1 MNHFFKNLV
10 LCASLAALGAFATWI
25 ALRPRL
31 PRGEG
36 FTDGEQF
43 LAATRARDELRL
55 ARWEPPRPLEGG
67 INTGANESRPFLD
80 RASGEIYFVVGDE
93 ATSAG
98 EAGGDTRGSSDLWL
112 ATPEAGGT
120 FVTRPIRELDTP
132 GRELSPWFADGWLY
146 FASDRAGGLGGL
158 DLWRSRRIGDH
169 FQPPENLGAT
179 VNSGADEVDPAWRS
193 PTELWYASNRGAG
206 GEGSFDL
213 YTAKCADGQ
222 FEQPQPV
229 ESINT
234 PYDERT
240 PAFTP
245 DGRVL
250 FFASNRPGG
259 RGGFD
264 LWRSLCAND
273 RFQPPTNLGAPNG
286 PGDDTGPT
294 LADDGFTLLFASVRD
309 GGGQADLY
317 RTRTRELFPVEAPT
331 FTLADFTILILLG
344 LVALFAWLARRWD
357 ALDVLYKC
365 MVVSLLLHLL
375 FLWYSRRVDVEAVA
389 KDVGHGDDTYEVQLL
404 GNVLDA
410 VAAMGDRAVG
420 DQVGQADGEGGDGGE
435 PIAHALARGAV
446 LPSSAPDSAPG
457 EAGAFDRTSSAAPS
471 SAPQA
476 SEHAI
481 APSKVAAVTKLGG
494 DPVAGPQEKFER
506 IGGEAAAPALAA
518 NGNLEAER
526 AASDVGGSAGD
537 APHFVSLA
545 GGGGEDAGPDAA
557 AAGGA
562 PIVLA
567 HGGGDGSGGGSI
579 PGREGHDERPATE
592 AQRGGSPAVIA
603 THGPSDR
610 FEGPKEAGHGAA
622 PSSPDLRP
630 SHGGLGEQDGGG
642 AAVVTAGPDRGAFG
656 KGGANGSGASGTSG
670 ESVREVGPATGEKLG
685 GATRAQPSEIPVGG
699 GGQRNGTSSGSRGA
713 GNGGALARPDVAPVA
728 VAVHGP
734 KGEAPL
740 GGGGE
745 GSGNGGGKGNGDG
758 TSKSPTLALGP
769 ASLSGIAGGGD
780 GSGATAGSGPAHASL
795 SNLGGA
801 GTGGDSSGGPVHDP
815 NGHGSAPIAGRAEGG
830 GSGFGVPGRQ
840 APLASESPASS
851 GRGGPGVA
859 LTAPNDRAESK
870 SIAGGTSPVAG
881 SGPAPGLAL
890 TPSLAL
896 GTAHG
901 DGGAGVAQGPARASF
916 GSGGGGAPD
925 LGPAVKGGKLDLP
938 GPSGSGGG
946 TGGAGDGGSAAPAGS
961 PRLYERR
968 FGDAKEVALRE
979 GGGSVETERA
989 VQNGL
994 KYLAKI
1000 QRPKGYFGDANG
1012 IDLGSKYRDVRV
1024 GKTGLA
1030 VLAFLGAGHTQ
1041 QSKTAYS
1048 ENVARAIQWIIE
1060 RQDAASGHFGNSD
1073 GYSHGIATYAL
1084 AECYAI
1090 THDPKLVDPLVRGLN
1105 HLLDMQQQNSQDSRK
1120 EGGWTYYYKDGPG
1133 VDGWPRASVSA
1144 WQVMALE
1151 SAKVGGLEVP
1161 QEALDSAKEYF
1172 IRSFDPKFGGFRY
1185 THSPEWLH
1193 NQYGTLPAST
1203 PASMFVLT
1211 LLGEKNDPAVRAAER
1226 FVTDRIPTEYKYR
1239 GQDAF
1244 VRKGTGNV
1252 YFMYYS
1258 TLALFV
1264 RGGTPW
1270 RNWNEALK
1278 STLLPAQKPDGSW
1291 DCIDEYARNFALDDQ
1306 NDKSYTTS
1314 MCVLML
1320 EVYYR
1325 YFTPLLGKFGEK

>member
-1 MNHFFKNLV
+1 VNHFFKNLV
-10 LCASLAALGAFATWI
+10 LCTSLAALGAFATWI

-55 ARWEPPRPLEGG
+55 ARWEPPKPVEGG
-67 INTGANESRPFLD
+67 INTGADESRPFLD

-93 ATSAG
+93 A
-98 EAGGDTRGSSDLWL
+98 GSSDLWL

-120 FVTRPIRELDTP
+120 WVTRPIRELDTP

-158 DLWRSRRIGDH
+158 DLWRSRRIGER
-169 FQPPENLGAT
+169 FQPPENLGGT
-179 VNSGADEVDPAWRS
+179 VNSSADEVDPAWRS
-193 PTELWYASNRGAG
+193 PAELWFASNRGAG
-206 GEGSFDL
+206 SDGSFDL
-213 YTAKCADGQ
+213 YTAKRADGV
-222 FEQPQPV
+222 FESPQPV
-229 ESINT
+229 ESLNS

-309 GGGQADLY
+309 GGGQSDLY
-317 RTRTRELFPVEAPT
+317 RTRTRELFPVEAPA

-344 LVALFAWLARRWD
+344 LVALLAWLARRWE

-389 KDVGHGDDTYEVQLL
+389 RDLGHGDDTYEVQLL

-420 DQVGQADGEGGDGGE
+420 DQVGEGEGGDGGE
-435 PIAHALARGAV
+435 QIARALSRGSL

-457 EAGAFDRTSSAAPS
+457 EAGAFERTSSAAPS

-481 APSKVAAVTKLGG
+481 APSRVAAVTKLGG

-506 IGGEAAAPALAA
+506 IGGEAAAPALAPSRDLD
-518 NGNLEAER
+518 GNLEEGR
-526 AASDVGGSAGD
+526 TASDAGGSAGD
-537 APHFVSLA
+537 APRFVSLA
-545 GGGGEDAGPDAA
+545 GGGGADAGPDAA
-557 AAGGA
+557 EAGGA
-562 PIVLA
+562 PIVRA
-567 HGGGDGSGGGSI
+567 GGDGEGDGGGPL
-579 PGREGHDERPATE
+579 PGREGRDERPATE
-592 AQRGGSPAVIA
+592 AQRGGAAAVIA

-610 FEGPKEAGHGAA
+610 FEGAKETGRGAL

-630 SHGGLGEQDGGG
+630 SRGGLGEQDGGG

-656 KGGANGSGASGTSG
+656 KGGANGRGASGTSG
-670 ESVREVGPATGEKLG
+670 ESVREVGPATGEKIG
-685 GATRAQPSEIPVGG
+685 GATRAQPSELPAGG
-699 GGQRNGTSSGSRGA
+699 GGRGRGARGA
-713 GNGGALARPDVAPVA
+713 GAGGELTRPDLAPVA

-734 KGEAPL
+734 KGEAPP
-740 GGGGE
+740 GGGE
-745 GSGNGGGKGNGDG
+745 GNGKGGSSGNGEGNA
-758 TSKSPTLALGP
+758 KAPTLALGP
-769 ASLSGIAGGGD
+769 ANLSGVTGGGD
-780 GSGATAGSGPAHASL
+780 GGGANGGAGPAHASL
-795 SNLGGA
+795 SNLGGS
-801 GTGGDSSGGPVHDP
+801 GSGSGDPSGGPVHDP
-815 NGHGSAPIAGRAEGG
+815 DGRGSAPIAGRANGG
-830 GSGFGVPGRQ
+830 GSGFGVPGRR
-840 APLASESPASS
+840 APLAGESPASS
-851 GRGGPGVA
+851 AGGGPGVA
-859 LTAPNDRAESK
+859 LTAPTDRADPK
-870 SIAGGTSPVAG
+870 SVAGGNSPVAG

-890 TPSLAL
+890 APSLAL
-896 GTAHG
+896 GTARG
-901 DGGAGVAQGPARASF
+901 DGGVGVAQGPARASF
-916 GSGGGGAPD
+916 GTGGGGVPD
-925 LGPAVKGGKLDLP
+925 LGPAAKGGKLDLP
-938 GPSGSGGG
+938 GASGPGVGSGEGS
-946 TGGAGDGGSAAPAGS
+946 SAAPAGA

-989 VQNGL
+989 VQGGL
-994 KYLAKI
+994 RYLAKI

-1048 ENVARAIQWIIE
+1048 DNVARAVQWIIE
-1060 RQDAASGHFGNSD
+1060 RQDPASGHFGNSD
-1073 GYSHGIATYAL
+1073 AYSHGIATYAL

-1244 VRKGTGNV
+1244 VRRGTGNV
-1252 YFMYYS
+1252 YFMYYG

-1264 RGGTPW
+1264 RGGAPW

-1291 DCIDEYARNFALDDQ
+1291 DCIDEYARNFALDDP